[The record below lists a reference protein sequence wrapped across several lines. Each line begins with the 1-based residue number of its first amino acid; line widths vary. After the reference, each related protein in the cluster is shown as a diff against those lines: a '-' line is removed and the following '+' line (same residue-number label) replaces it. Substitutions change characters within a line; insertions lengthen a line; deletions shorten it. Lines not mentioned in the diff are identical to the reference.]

1 MNTPLVS
8 AVIPTRNRSDRL
20 RAALQSVLD
29 QTFTDIEIIVVD
41 DASTDDTEKTLQS
54 LSQKA
59 GLRYLRNKARQGA
72 SRSRNIAIQEARGE
86 FITGLDDDDTWH
98 PQRVEKLL
106 DAFQEGIS
114 AVCSFDLMVYNTREL
129 IWKKKPQITHQ
140 DLLYYNQVGNQVLTK
155 RDYLLNVGGFDET
168 LPSAQDYDLWI
179 RMTEEYGPVVTVPE
193 PLQRVNM
200 KSEEGRISTSEKTIE
215 GYRACFEKHK
225 AKMSKSQKKYQEYR
239 LKLAAGDNP
248 SLFEMVRAVPPSLLK
263 KEVIRKY
270 FL

>member
-20 RAALQSVLD
+20 RTALQSVLD

-41 DASTDDTEKTLQS
+41 DASSDDTEKTLES
-54 LSQKA
+54 LAQKT
-59 GLRYLRNKARQGA
+59 GLRYLRNEIRQGA

-86 FITGLDDDDTWH
+86 FIAGLDDDDTWH

-106 DAFQEGIS
+106 DAFNDGVS
-114 AVCSFDLMVYNTREL
+114 AVCAYDLMVYKKREV
-129 IWKKKPQITHQ
+129 IWKKKPRITHQ
-140 DLLYYNQVGNQVLTK
+140 DLLYYNRVGNQVLTK
-155 RDYLLNVGGFDET
+155 RDYLLDVGGFDES

-225 AKMSKSQKKYQEYR
+225 PKMSKSQKKYQKYR
-239 LKLAAGDNP
+239 LKLAEGANP
-248 SLFEMVRAVPPSLLK
+248 SLMEMVQSVPLSLLK
-263 KEVIRKY
+263 KELIRRY